1 MDKNEYL
8 EMKKKVEE
16 YEKNLPVFV
25 GVQGTLTQ
33 VVNKKKLCGGY
44 YKERYGERRFVVAD
58 EVPLIEV
65 CDI

>member
-1 MDKNEYL
+1 MDKKEYL

-25 GVQGTLTQ
+25 NIQRTRMQ
-33 VVNKKKLCGGY
+33 VINKKKLCAGY
-44 YKERYGERRFVVAD
+44 YKERYGEQRYVVAK

-65 CDI
+65 CE